1 MIELSRDGLYRQDV
15 SKNDNNINN
24 IAAAAETFVMVT
36 FRQNYAL
43 HWREGIAD
51 TKYPKLTMKQ

>member
-1 MIELSRDGLYRQDV
+1 MVFIDKMSARTT
-15 SKNDNNINN
+15 NNINN

-43 HWREGIAD
+43 HCREGIAD